1 MAASDLFRMFIQ
13 SIKFYTIRF
22 LKKVIHFQNS
32 LLFERLACFYVTIS
46 GNFERFQYL
55 TLKQIFWKAKTFF
68 KKLVYR
74 FLVESTKIG
83 NASFP
88 YKTVMSKANV
98 KIKRMM
104 STKWTFFFYLGFFHE
119 HSLFTGQ
126 QGKGE
131 GIFLTPL
138 YHFQPLHRHLD
149 ISRAITAE
157 SSPLHIASSRT
168 RTGNL

>member
-68 KKLVYR
+68 KKLVYC

-88 YKTVMSKANV
+88 YKTVMSKANF

-104 STKWTFFFYLGFFHE
+104 STKWTFFFYLGFL
-119 HSLFTGQ
+119 SRTFTIHRTA
-126 QGKGE
+126 GE
-131 GIFLTPL
+131 GGGYFFNSSLPL
-138 YHFQPLHRHLD
+138 PAASQALRH
-149 ISRAITAE
+149 
-157 SSPLHIASSRT
+157 
-168 RTGNL
+168 